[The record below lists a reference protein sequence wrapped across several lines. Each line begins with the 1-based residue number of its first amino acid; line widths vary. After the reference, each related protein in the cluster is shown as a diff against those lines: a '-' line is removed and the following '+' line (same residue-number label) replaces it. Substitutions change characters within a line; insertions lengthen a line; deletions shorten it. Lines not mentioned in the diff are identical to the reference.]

1 MSCSLSIGLQKETGY
16 QNIEGRVVELSKF
29 ASVLEFVD
37 KFNKEGDDLDVLVV
51 NAGVLAVQFDQTVD
65 GWEERYV
72 P

>member
-51 NAGVLAVQFDQTVD
+51 NAGVLAVQFDHTVD